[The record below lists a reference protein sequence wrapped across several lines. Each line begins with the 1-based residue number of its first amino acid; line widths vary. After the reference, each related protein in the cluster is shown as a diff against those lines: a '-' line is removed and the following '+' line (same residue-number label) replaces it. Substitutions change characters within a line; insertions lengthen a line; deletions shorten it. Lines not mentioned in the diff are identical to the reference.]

1 MKKVVQNLSLVT
13 AFLFQSCVH
22 KGIDIRDF
30 TEEKLQIRDVAQ
42 EDGPTVFQRTTF
54 YDGEK
59 FLIGLGFERFID
71 KAQQTLNSGKKIDPV
86 SRAALKKTLTYYRQ
100 LESAREISA
109 LTYSLLENTACFK
122 NEECPERDLVVRVI
136 AQQTR
141 PFPLIALEPLSP
153 EAQAKFKTLTGD
165 AASEFRQEYYEER
178 GVERFTQEKT
188 SIAKILKYIS
198 LSQKAFRNTAEEAEF
213 EKFVDTQLYEILSPN
228 YMANSRQ
235 QNRYLGRGLAAV
247 YVKLAKD
254 KNCELC
260 MIKLKNELALNDVK
274 IEQVVQANYR
284 LKNDE
289 TDQLIQ
295 LKSGDLALE
304 YSQGGEAYL
313 ISMGLKPS
321 TPADKRVAKDNK
333 LISGYGRMLPTVLNS
348 TYSYIKDRLKKNY
361 VISEDQQRQL
371 DDYWDPKAS
380 NGYSHVG
387 IVQVKT
393 DAATQISLAWIWD
406 IYPQSDAVGV
416 VRPMTPDGFAYPER
430 FIRIGFARY
439 NPEKL
444 RQKFLAQKAAQ
455 GYLPV
460 VWKSSSSF
468 MGLKS
473 THEQAPEDAEDKAIL
488 PLVDKTKNYEWP
500 SLISKENLNG
510 LIEKAK
516 SMNGEEWYQTEALPR
531 VFSQIREYIYGQNA
545 LVFARGLVNAKAMSY
560 CSQLVTLAYLQSMNF
575 DLQTHTDQYRTLP
588 KVAGTVMPSMLG
600 QTLDERIIAPAG
612 LVWQSDAFESLTQL
626 NFSRAR
632 GNSQQILSV
641 DNKSVAA
648 KYAELTAF
656 PALDKIVVLQNS
668 EKTFDQE
675 LIDDNDDE
683 E

>member
-1 MKKVVQNLSLVT
+1 MKKAVRNLSLIA
-13 AFLFQSCVH
+13 AFLFHSCVH
-22 KGIDIRDF
+22 KGVDIRDF

-42 EDGPTVFQRTTF
+42 ESGSTVYQRATF
-54 YDGEK
+54 HDGEK
-59 FLIGLGFERFID
+59 FLIDLGFERFTE

-86 SRAALKKTLTYYRQ
+86 SKAALKETLNYYKQ

-109 LTYSLLENTACFK
+109 LTYSLLENTDCFK
-122 NEECPERDLVVRVI
+122 SEECPERDLVIRVI
-136 AQQTR
+136 VQQTKY
-141 PFPLIALEPLSP
+141 FPLIALEPLSS
-153 EAQAKFKTLTGD
+153 EAQAKYKTLKGD
-165 AASEFRQEYYEER
+165 AALDFRTEYYEER
-178 GVERFTQEKT
+178 GHERFTLEKT
-188 SIAKILKYIS
+188 NIAKILKYMS
-198 LSQKAFRNTAEEAEF
+198 LRQKAFKNPSEEAEF
-213 EKFVDTQLYEILSPN
+213 EKFVDTHLYEVLSPN

-235 QNRYLGRGLAAV
+235 QNRYLGRGLIAV

-254 KNCELC
+254 KNCTLC
-260 MIKLKNELALNDVK
+260 MNKLENELALSDVK
-274 IEQVVQANYR
+274 IEQIIAANYR
-284 LKNDE
+284 LKNDK

-295 LKSGDLALE
+295 LKNGDLALE

-313 ISMGLKPS
+313 ISMGLKPAA
-321 TPADKRVAKDNK
+321 PVDKEIAKSNK
-333 LISGYGRMLPTVLNS
+333 LISGYGGMLPNVVNPA
-348 TYSYIKDRLKKNY
+348 YKIIRDRLKKNY
-361 VISEDQQRQL
+361 VISEDQERL
-371 DDYWDPKAS
+371 LEDYWNPESSK
-380 NGYSHVG
+380 GFSHVG

-439 NPEKL
+439 NAEKL
-444 RQKFLAQKAAQ
+444 RQKFLAQKSEQ

-473 THEQAPEDAEDKAIL
+473 THEPAPEDAQDKVL

-500 SLISKENLNG
+500 SLISKEELNG

-531 VFSQIREYIYGQNA
+531 VFNQIREYIYGPNA
-545 LVFARGLVNAKAMSY
+545 LVFAKGLVNAKAMSY
-560 CSQLVTLAYLQSMNF
+560 CSQLVTLSYLQSMNF
-575 DLQTHTDQYRTLP
+575 DLQTHADKYRTLP

-600 QTLDERIIAPAG
+600 QALDERIIAPGG
-612 LVWQSDAFESLTQL
+612 LVWQSDAFESLVQL
-626 NFSRAR
+626 NFGRAR
-632 GNSQQILSV
+632 GKSQQILTA
-641 DNKSVAA
+641 DNKSLAA
-648 KYAELTAF
+648 KYVDLTAF
-656 PALDKIVVLQNS
+656 PALDKIAVLKNS

-675 LIDDNDDE
+675 LIDDCDDE